1 MNLKEESVFFI
12 PAAKTSRYTITKKKK
27 KKERKKEKKAY
38 RISQENS
45 PVTPLPAVKKIQK

>member
-27 KKERKKEKKAY
+27 RKKEKKAY